1 MVDFKKVL
9 YELQKIDEENS
20 KKKYL
25 EISVTYEDFNKA
37 LESNGYTAEDF
48 NRFLEGYGITEKE
61 MVLSPCESSIH
72 LFFYPEIMETD
83 LFDNVL
89 ELAEALNSQV
99 KEFFG
104 VIQLD
109 GDEPDAKNDYPYQNN
124 DGMTSPEMKRRERQ
138 KEQNDGEKASD
149 DDDDDKKKKVVKKV
163 DKKNKSDDK
172 EEKKKDSNES
182 TDTGDIPPEKVGN
195 VADLMGVTAP
205 YPIQKRRKKVLQQ

>member
-9 YELQKIDEENS
+9 YELQKIDEENG

-37 LESNGYTAEDF
+37 LEDNGYTAEDF
-48 NRFLEGYGITEKE
+48 NRFLEEYGITEKVV
-61 MVLSPCESSIH
+61 VLSPCESSIH

-138 KEQNDGEKASD
+138 GEKRDDEKTSDGD
-149 DDDDDKKKKVVKKV
+149 DDNKKKKVKKV
-163 DKKNKSDDK
+163 DKKKKSDDK
-172 EEKKKDSNES
+172 ENKKDDSNES
-182 TDTGDIPPEKVGN
+182 TDAGDIPPEKVGN
-195 VADLMGVTAP
+195 VADLMGVAAP
-205 YPIQKRRKKVLQQ
+205 YSIQKRRKKVLQQ